1 MFVSN
6 ALEGM
11 ARQKTQAVGPAL
23 AQRQRTASE
32 RESGNQR
39 SQDGEEIAIPQFF
52 NTTFSTHRISPLY
65 IGAQKLD
72 QARLDRLAHRL
83 RDTLVGDVVRGVQI
97 GLEATDTPMGQVGPL
112 KAVTFRW
119 FQATD
124 VLGNNISE
132 DWGELSDE
140 QKKGLW
146 IEMRH
151 ENAAYVALLLPGF
164 SHSQKGPS
172 TSTASLWNMGLDKP
186 EIGEAD
192 SSQFLRLPLLLLRM
206 PQALKVVIGEWLS
219 TTFDCRVTK
228 LNLGTRTLVGVLEG
242 WIQESGLPRAD
253 SDLVLTL
260 AFNAPVADKGRAAML
275 PLSGDAGADDDEEE
289 DNQAAEP
296 GLRSMEI
303 SISASD
309 LRRFLRAG
317 KALQKSKRATPNTAS
332 NAASWEQDDRER
344 RRLAGPHKDDGWGW
358 LKNKEGPANPL
369 MEALANHLNHHMALN
384 LFHPGVRV
392 TQVSCGGFVLSQ
404 SRIKIV
410 KSGDVTDDLSRAA
423 WMFVTL
429 LAERVHGDG
438 MPVVT

>member
-1 MFVSN
+1 
-6 ALEGM
+6 M
-11 ARQKTQAVGPAL
+11 ARQKAQDARPAL
-23 AQRQRTASE
+23 AQRQQTASE
-32 RESGNQR
+32 QESENQR
-39 SQDGEEIAIPQFF
+39 DQESEAGEIAMPQFF
-52 NTTFSTHRISPLY
+52 NTTFSTHRVSPLY

-72 QARLDRLAHRL
+72 QSRLDQLAHRL

-124 VLGNNISE
+124 VLGDKTSE
-132 DWGELSDE
+132 HWTELSDE
-140 QKKGLW
+140 QKQGLW
-146 IEMRH
+146 IELRH

-164 SHSQKGPS
+164 SRSQNGPS
-172 TSTASLWNMGLDKP
+172 TSAAPLWNMGFDKP
-186 EIGEAD
+186 GIGEAD
-192 SSQFLRLPLLLLRM
+192 GSQFLRLPLLLLRM
-206 PQALKVVIGEWLS
+206 PQPLKAVIGEWLS

-228 LNLGTRTLVGVLEG
+228 LNLGTRTLVTVLEG
-242 WIQESGLPRAD
+242 WIQETGLPRAD

-260 AFNAPVADKGRAAML
+260 AFNAPVTDTGRTAVL
-275 PLSGDAGADDDEEE
+275 GLGGDLDEDDDEDDE
-289 DNQAAEP
+289 AAEP
-296 GLRSMEI
+296 GIRTMEI

-317 KALQKSKRATPNTAS
+317 KALQKSKQTASNTAS
-332 NAASWEQDDRER
+332 SIASWERDDRER
-344 RRLAGPHKDDGWGW
+344 RRLAGPHMDDGWGW
-358 LKNKEGPANPL
+358 LKNKEGPGYPL

-392 TQVSCGGFVLSQ
+392 IQVSCGGFVLSQ

-410 KSGDVTDDLSRAA
+410 KSGGVTDDLSRAA

-429 LAERVHGDG
+429 LGERVQGDTI
-438 MPVVT
+438 PLVT

>member
-1 MFVSN
+1 
-6 ALEGM
+6 M
-11 ARQKTQAVGPAL
+11 ARQKTQKAGPA
-23 AQRQRTASE
+23 AQPSQ
-32 RESGNQR
+32 GNNENEAEA
-39 SQDGEEIAIPQFF
+39 GEVAISQFF
-52 NTTFSTHRISPLY
+52 NTTFSTHRVSPLF

-119 FQATD
+119 FQAED
-124 VLGNNISE
+124 ILGDQSE
-132 DWGELSDE
+132 NWGELSDE
-140 QKKGLW
+140 QKRGLW

-164 SHSQKGPS
+164 SRSPEASGTKAPA
-172 TSTASLWNMGLDKP
+172 ASLWNMGFDTP
-186 EIGEAD
+186 DIGEAD
-192 SSQFLRLPLLLLRM
+192 GSQFLRLPLLLLRM
-206 PQALKVVIGEWLS
+206 PQALKSVIGEWLS

-228 LNLGTRTLVGVLEG
+228 LNLGTRTLVSVLES
-242 WIQESGLPRAD
+242 WIPQTGLPRAN

-260 AFNAPVADKGRAAML
+260 AFNAPVTDPGREAVL
-275 PLSGDAGADDDEEE
+275 RSDGDLDEDE
-289 DNQAAEP
+289 DEAEATEP

-317 KALQKSKRATPNTAS
+317 KALQKSKQTAS
-332 NAASWEQDDRER
+332 NAGPGTALWERDDRER
-344 RRLAGPHKDDGWGW
+344 RRLAGSHRDDGWAW
-358 LKNKEGPANPL
+358 LRNKDGSEYPL
-369 MEALANHLNHHMALN
+369 MEALASHLNHHMALN

-392 TQVSCGGFVLSQ
+392 IQVSCGGFVLAQ

-410 KSGDVTDDLSRAA
+410 KAGDVTDDLSRAA

-429 LAERVHGDG
+429 LGERVQSDALSLG
-438 MPVVT
+438 T

>member
-1 MFVSN
+1 
-6 ALEGM
+6 M
-11 ARQKTQAVGPAL
+11 ARQKARTAGPAS
-23 AQRQRTASE
+23 AQQQTASE
-32 RESGNQR
+32 RA
-39 SQDGEEIAIPQFF
+39 QDSDSVQIQVPQFF
-52 NTTFSTHRISPLY
+52 NTTFSTHRVSPLY
-65 IGAQKLD
+65 IGTQKLD
-72 QARLDRLAHRL
+72 QTRLDRLAHRL

-124 VLGNNISE
+124 VLGDKSSE
-132 DWGELSDE
+132 SWGELSDE
-140 QKKGLW
+140 QAKGLW
-146 IEMRH
+146 LELRH

-164 SHSQKGPS
+164 SQKHKAIATPA
-172 TSTASLWNMGLDKP
+172 ASMWSMDIDQP

-206 PQALKVVIGEWLS
+206 PQPLKAVIGEWLS

-242 WIQESGLPRAD
+242 WIQETGLPRAEA
-253 SDLVLTL
+253 DLVLTL
-260 AFNAPVADKGRAAML
+260 AFNAPVTDKGREAVL
-275 PLSGDAGADDDEEE
+275 PSSGDLGNDDDDEDEG
-289 DNQAAEP
+289 ASAP

-303 SISASD
+303 CISASD

-317 KALQKSKRATPNTAS
+317 KTLLKSKRTSSKTSANTP
-332 NAASWEQDDRER
+332 SWEHDDRER
-344 RRLAGPHKDDGWGW
+344 RRLAGPHMDDGWGW
-358 LKNKEGPANPL
+358 LKNKDGQSYPL
-369 MEALANHLNHHMALN
+369 MEALANHLDHHMALN
-384 LFHPGVRV
+384 LFHPGVRI

-429 LAERVHGDG
+429 LGQRVQSDG
-438 MPVVT
+438 TSLVT

>member
-1 MFVSN
+1 
-6 ALEGM
+6 M
-11 ARQKTQAVGPAL
+11 ARQKVQAAS
-23 AQRQRTASE
+23 AQQQTASE
-32 RESGNQR
+32 RNQD
-39 SQDGEEIAIPQFF
+39 SDSVQIQIPQFF
-52 NTTFSTHRISPLY
+52 NTTFSTHRVSPLY

-124 VLGNNISE
+124 ILGDKSSE
-132 DWGELSDE
+132 SWGELSDE
-140 QKKGLW
+140 QAKGLW
-146 IEMRH
+146 IELRH

-164 SHSQKGPS
+164 SQKQKAP
-172 TSTASLWNMGLDKP
+172 TTPAASMWSMDIDQP

-206 PQALKVVIGEWLS
+206 PQPLKAVIGEWLS

-242 WIQESGLPRAD
+242 WIQETGLPRAE

-260 AFNAPVADKGRAAML
+260 AFNAPVTDKGREAVL
-275 PLSGDAGADDDEEE
+275 PLSGDLGNDDDEDEE
-289 DNQAAEP
+289 AASP
-296 GLRSMEI
+296 GLRNMEVC
-303 SISASD
+303 ISASD

-317 KALQKSKRATPNTAS
+317 KTLLKSKGTSPKTSANTP
-332 NAASWEQDDRER
+332 SWEHDDRER
-344 RRLAGPHKDDGWGW
+344 RRLAGPHMDDGWGW
-358 LKNKEGPANPL
+358 LKNKEAHSYPL
-369 MEALANHLNHHMALN
+369 MEALANHLDHHMALN
-384 LFHPGVRV
+384 LFHPGVRI
-392 TQVSCGGFVLSQ
+392 TQISCGGFVLSQ

-429 LAERVHGDG
+429 LGERVQSDG
-438 MPVVT
+438 ISLVT

>member
-1 MFVSN
+1 
-6 ALEGM
+6 M
-11 ARQKTQAVGPAL
+11 ARQKTQKAGPAA
-23 AQRQRTASE
+23 AQPSQT
-32 RESGNQR
+32 GNHENEAEA
-39 SQDGEEIAIPQFF
+39 GEIAIPQFF
-52 NTTFSTHRISPLY
+52 NTTFSTHRVSPLF

-119 FQATD
+119 FQAED
-124 VLGNNISE
+124 ILGDKAEN
-132 DWGELSDE
+132 WAELSDE
-140 QKKGLW
+140 QKRGLW

-164 SHSQKGPS
+164 SRSHQGPG
-172 TSTASLWNMGLDKP
+172 TNTPAAKLWNMGFETPDM
-186 EIGEAD
+186 GEAD
-192 SSQFLRLPLLLLRM
+192 GSQFLRLPLLLLRM
-206 PQALKVVIGEWLS
+206 PQALKAVIGEWLS

-228 LNLGTRTLVGVLEG
+228 LNLGTRTLVSVLES
-242 WIQESGLPRAD
+242 WIPQTGLPRAD

-260 AFNAPVADKGRAAML
+260 AFNAPVTDPGREAVL
-275 PLSGDAGADDDEEE
+275 RLDGDLDEDE
-289 DNQAAEP
+289 DEVEATEP

-317 KALQKSKRATPNTAS
+317 KALQKSKQTTSNTDAGT
-332 NAASWEQDDRER
+332 ALWERDDRER
-344 RRLAGPHKDDGWGW
+344 RRLAGSHTDDGWGW
-358 LKNKEGPANPL
+358 LKNKDGSEYPL
-369 MEALANHLNHHMALN
+369 MEALASHLNHHMALN

-392 TQVSCGGFVLSQ
+392 IQVSCGGFVLSQ
-404 SRIKIV
+404 SRVKIV

-429 LAERVHGDG
+429 LGERVQSDAVPLG
-438 MPVVT
+438 T

>member
-1 MFVSN
+1 
-6 ALEGM
+6 M
-11 ARQKTQAVGPAL
+11 ARQKTQKAGPAS
-23 AQRQRTASE
+23 AQPTQTE
-32 RESGNQR
+32 NQ
-39 SQDGEEIAIPQFF
+39 SSHQKEAEAGEVAIPQFF
-52 NTTFSTHRISPLY
+52 NTTFSTHRVSPLF

-72 QARLDRLAHRL
+72 QPRLDRLAHRL

-119 FQATD
+119 FQAED
-124 VLGNNISE
+124 ILGDKAEN
-132 DWGELSDE
+132 WAELSDE
-140 QKKGLW
+140 QKRGLW

-164 SHSQKGPS
+164 SRPRQGPS
-172 TSTASLWNMGLDKP
+172 TNIPAARLWNMGFDTP
-186 EIGEAD
+186 DMGEAD
-192 SSQFLRLPLLLLRM
+192 GSQFLRLPLLLLRM
-206 PQALKVVIGEWLS
+206 PQALKAVIGEWLS

-228 LNLGTRTLVGVLEG
+228 LNLGTQTLVSVLES
-242 WIQESGLPRAD
+242 WMPQTGLPRAD

-260 AFNAPVADKGRAAML
+260 AFNAPVTDPGREAVL
-275 PLSGDAGADDDEEE
+275 RLDGDLDEDE
-289 DNQAAEP
+289 DEVEATEP

-317 KALQKSKRATPNTAS
+317 RMLQKSKQTTSSAGPGTAL
-332 NAASWEQDDRER
+332 WERDDRER
-344 RRLAGPHKDDGWGW
+344 RRLAGSHTDDGWGW
-358 LKNKEGPANPL
+358 LKNKDGSEYPL
-369 MEALANHLNHHMALN
+369 MEALASHLNHHMALN

-392 TQVSCGGFVLSQ
+392 IQVSCGGFVLSQ
-404 SRIKIV
+404 SRVKIV

-429 LAERVHGDG
+429 LGERVQGDAVPLG
-438 MPVVT
+438 T

>member
-1 MFVSN
+1 
-6 ALEGM
+6 M
-11 ARQKTQAVGPAL
+11 ARQKAQAAGPAST
-23 AQRQRTASE
+23 QQQQTASE
-32 RESGNQR
+32 RN
-39 SQDGEEIAIPQFF
+39 QDGEAVEIQVPQFF
-52 NTTFSTHRISPLY
+52 NTTFSTHRVSPLY
-65 IGAQKLD
+65 IGPQKLD

-124 VLGNNISE
+124 ILGDKSSE
-132 DWGELSDE
+132 GLGHE
-140 QKKGLW
+140 QTKGLW
-146 IEMRH
+146 IELRH

-164 SHSQKGPS
+164 SQSQKAPS
-172 TSTASLWNMGLDKP
+172 TSAASLWTMSLDKP
-186 EIGEAD
+186 EIGGAD

-206 PQALKVVIGEWLS
+206 PQPLKAVISEWLS

-228 LNLGTRTLVGVLEG
+228 LNLGTRTLVDVLER
-242 WIQESGLPRAD
+242 WIQETGLPRAE

-260 AFNAPVADKGRAAML
+260 AFNAPVTDKGRAPVL
-275 PLSGDAGADDDEEE
+275 PSSGDPGDGDGEDEE
-289 DNQAAEP
+289 AAEP
-296 GLRSMEI
+296 GLRSVEI
-303 SISASD
+303 CISASD

-317 KALQKSKRATPNTAS
+317 KELLKSKQTSSKSTSNTP
-332 NAASWEQDDRER
+332 SWEHDDRER
-344 RRLAGPHKDDGWGW
+344 RRLAGPHMDDGWGW
-358 LKNKEGPANPL
+358 LKNKEGPSYPL

-384 LFHPGVRV
+384 LLHPGVRV

-410 KSGDVTDDLSRAA
+410 KSGEVTDDLSRAA

-429 LAERVHGDG
+429 LGERVQGDEI
-438 MPVVT
+438 PLVT

>member
-1 MFVSN
+1 
-6 ALEGM
+6 M
-11 ARQKTQAVGPAL
+11 ARHKAQPAAQQQIASGRSMDSDAV
-23 AQRQRTASE
+23 
-32 RESGNQR
+32 
-39 SQDGEEIAIPQFF
+39 EIQVPQFF
-52 NTTFSTHRISPLY
+52 NTTFSTHRVSPLY
-65 IGAQKLD
+65 IGAQSLD

-124 VLGNNISE
+124 ILGSKASG
-132 DWGELSDE
+132 DWGGLSEE
-140 QKKGLW
+140 QTKGLW

-164 SHSQKGPS
+164 STSQNTPN
-172 TSTASLWNMGLDKP
+172 TSAASLWKMGLDEP

-192 SSQFLRLPLLLLRM
+192 GSQFLRLPLLLLRM
-206 PQALKVVIGEWLS
+206 PQALKAVVGEWLS

-242 WIQESGLPRAD
+242 WIQQTGLPRAD

-260 AFNAPVADKGRAAML
+260 AFNAPVTDKGRVAAL
-275 PLSGDAGADDDEEE
+275 PPSGDPGGDDDNEDEET
-289 DNQAAEP
+289 AEP

-303 SISASD
+303 CVSASD

-317 KALQKSKRATPNTAS
+317 KTLLKSKQTAS
-332 NAASWEQDDRER
+332 NSASNTNIPSWEHDERER
-344 RRLAGPHKDDGWGW
+344 RRLAGPHMDDGWGW
-358 LKNKEGPANPL
+358 LKNSEGPSYPL

-392 TQVSCGGFVLSQ
+392 IQVSCGGFVLSQ

-429 LAERVHGDG
+429 LGERVQNDG
-438 MPVVT
+438 IPLMT

>member
-1 MFVSN
+1 
-6 ALEGM
+6 M
-11 ARQKTQAVGPAL
+11 ARQKAQNAGPAL
-23 AQRQRTASE
+23 AQRQQPASE
-32 RESGNQR
+32 QESR
-39 SQDGEEIAIPQFF
+39 SQRVGDVEAGEIAIPQFF
-52 NTTFSTHRISPLY
+52 NTTFSTHRVSPLY

-112 KAVTFRW
+112 KAVNFRW
-119 FQATD
+119 FRATD
-124 VLGNNISE
+124 VLGDNS
-132 DWGELSDE
+132 GELSEE
-140 QKKGLW
+140 QAKGLW
-146 IEMRH
+146 MEMRH
-151 ENAAYVALLLPGF
+151 ENAAYVALLLPGY
-164 SHSQKGPS
+164 SVSQKGPS

-192 SSQFLRLPLLLLRM
+192 GSQFLHLPLLLLRM
-206 PQALKVVIGEWLS
+206 PQPLKAVIGEWLS

-228 LNLGTRTLVGVLEG
+228 LNLGTRTLVSVLEG

-260 AFNAPVADKGRAAML
+260 AFNAPLTDKGRVAV
-275 PLSGDAGADDDEEE
+275 LSSGGGLDDEDE
-289 DNQAAEP
+289 DDEPTEP

-303 SISASD
+303 SVSASD

-317 KALQKSKRATPNTAS
+317 KALQKSKRTVANTAS
-332 NAASWEQDDRER
+332 NTASWEHDDRER
-344 RRLAGPHKDDGWGW
+344 RRLAGPHMDDGWDW
-358 LKNKEGPANPL
+358 LKNKEGPPYPL

-410 KSGDVTDDLSRAA
+410 KAGDVTEDLSRAA

-429 LAERVHGDG
+429 LGERIRGDG
-438 MPVVT
+438 MSLVT

>member
-1 MFVSN
+1 
-6 ALEGM
+6 M
-11 ARQKTQAVGPAL
+11 ARQKTQKAGL
-23 AQRQRTASE
+23 ASAHQNEAE
-32 RESGNQR
+32 AESG
-39 SQDGEEIAIPQFF
+39 EVAIPQFF
-52 NTTFSTHRISPLY
+52 NTTFSTHRVSPLF

-119 FQATD
+119 FQAED
-124 VLGNNISE
+124 ILGDKAEN
-132 DWGELSDE
+132 WRELSDE
-140 QKKGLW
+140 QKRGLW

-164 SHSQKGPS
+164 SRSRQGS
-172 TSTASLWNMGLDKP
+172 SINTAAAKSWNMGFDTP
-186 EIGEAD
+186 DMGEAD
-192 SSQFLRLPLLLLRM
+192 DSQFLRLPLLLLRM
-206 PQALKVVIGEWLS
+206 PQALKAVIGEWLS

-228 LNLGTRTLVGVLEG
+228 LNLGTRTLVSVLES
-242 WIQESGLPRAD
+242 WIPQTGLPRAD

-260 AFNAPVADKGRAAML
+260 AFNAPLTDPGREAVL
-275 PLSGDAGADDDEEE
+275 RLNTDFDEGEGE
-289 DNQAAEP
+289 DEAEATEP

-317 KALQKSKRATPNTAS
+317 EALQKSKQTTSNTSPGATL
-332 NAASWEQDDRER
+332 WEHDDRER
-344 RRLAGPHKDDGWGW
+344 RRLAGPHTDDGWGW
-358 LKNKEGPANPL
+358 LKNKDGSEYPL
-369 MEALANHLNHHMALN
+369 MEALASHLNHHMAMN
-384 LFHPGVRV
+384 LFHPSVRV
-392 TQVSCGGFVLSQ
+392 IQVSCGGFVLSQ

-423 WMFVTL
+423 WLFVTL
-429 LAERVHGDG
+429 LGERVQSEVAPLG
-438 MPVVT
+438 T